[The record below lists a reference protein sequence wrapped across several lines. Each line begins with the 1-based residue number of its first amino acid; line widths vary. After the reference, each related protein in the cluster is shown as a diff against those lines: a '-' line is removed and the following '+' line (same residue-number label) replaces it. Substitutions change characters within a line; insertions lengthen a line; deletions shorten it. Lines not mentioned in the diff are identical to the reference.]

1 MTTAQTVQ
9 LLDANNNNISPAV
22 CIDSIYYEGTVG
34 SNPYRFALREKFVV
48 GDDLKD
54 GESHI
59 TSDGKLLLPYIFAK
73 HAPGNESIWKLS
85 TGDVDIT
92 DDVCTFIDY
101 QCDGTYETIANVSN
115 NCVWRDGSRPMTGNL
130 KMADKLT
137 LSQTGI
143 ADATGDRLTLE
154 NNNATLA
161 GREKV
166 IISAPKVSINS
177 ADISIGDTT
186 ASTTYVYG
194 KYAAVYSQNDLSI
207 GAHDGEL
214 LLNGKQ
220 GVNVDSNAD
229 IKLNAG
235 SNNAITL
242 DANVIKF
249 NGKKFTPPT
258 ASDASHMLSV
268 TQTGDMTWS
277 DIGGMKLL
285 NYNGSEEKVFSF
297 VETAEQN
304 VLKGTNIS
312 FAGGSS
318 HAVIGG
324 SELGDI
330 TIASVGGQTLD
341 SSSDIKFKTIK
352 TGESTTHELVGAGEI
367 ELIDKATFDAFKP
380 TVAYK
385 GDESE
390 SGNVCTMLTNS
401 DGTVKINQSSQVTLN
416 NGSVQAKTFIMSSDR
431 NLKTD
436 IRENCFALEMPPI
449 HGFKWIDSSI
459 QSYGFIAQEL
469 EEAGFEHLVT
479 ERNGIK
485 GVDYMAALSY
495 KVAQLERE
503 NKMLAQSLVN
513 LYEKLNIK

>member
-1 MTTAQTVQ
+1 
-9 LLDANNNNISPAV
+9 
-22 CIDSIYYEGTVG
+22 
-34 SNPYRFALREKFVV
+34 
-48 GDDLKD
+48 
-54 GESHI
+54 
-59 TSDGKLLLPYIFAK
+59 
-73 HAPGNESIWKLS
+73 
-85 TGDVDIT
+85 
-92 DDVCTFIDY
+92 
-101 QCDGTYETIANVSN
+101 
-115 NCVWRDGSRPMTGNL
+115 
-130 KMADKLT
+130 MADKLT

-220 GVNVDSNAD
+220 GVNVDSDAD

-258 ASDASHMLSV
+258 AGDVSHMLSV

-297 VETAEQN
+297 V
-304 VLKGTNIS
+304 
-312 FAGGSS
+312 
-318 HAVIGG
+318 
-324 SELGDI
+324 
-330 TIASVGGQTLD
+330 
-341 SSSDIKFKTIK
+341 
-352 TGESTTHELVGAGEI
+352 
-367 ELIDKATFDAFKP
+367 
-380 TVAYK
+380 
-385 GDESE
+385 
-390 SGNVCTMLTNS
+390 
-401 DGTVKINQSSQVTLN
+401 
-416 NGSVQAKTFIMSSDR
+416 
-431 NLKTD
+431 
-436 IRENCFALEMPPI
+436 
-449 HGFKWIDSSI
+449 
-459 QSYGFIAQEL
+459 
-469 EEAGFEHLVT
+469 
-479 ERNGIK
+479 
-485 GVDYMAALSY
+485 
-495 KVAQLERE
+495 
-503 NKMLAQSLVN
+503 
-513 LYEKLNIK
+513 

>member
-73 HAPGNESIWKLS
+73 HAPGNESVWKLS

-101 QCDGTYETIANVSN
+101 QCAGTYETIVNVSN

-130 KMADKLT
+130 KMSDKLT

-143 ADATGDRLTLE
+143 ADSAGDRLTLE
-154 NNNATLA
+154 NNIATLA

-166 IISAPKVSINS
+166 LVSAPKVYLNAS
-177 ADISIGDTT
+177 DISIGDTT

-194 KYAAVYSQNDLSI
+194 NYTAVYSQNDLSL

-214 LLNGKQ
+214 LLNAKQ
-220 GVNVDSNAD
+220 GIVADSDAD
-229 IKLNAG
+229 IALNAG
-235 SNNAITL
+235 SNSAITL

-249 NGKKFTPPT
+249 NGVRFTPPT
-258 ASDASHMLSV
+258 ARDVSHMLSV
-268 TQTGDMTWS
+268 VKEGSDVYMTWS

-304 VLKGTNIS
+304 VLKGTNIIFS
-312 FAGGSS
+312 GTGGTS

-324 SELGDI
+324 TGLNDI

-341 SSSDIKFKTIK
+341 GNSNIEFKKIK
-352 TGESTTHELVGAGEI
+352 TGESTIHDLVGSGNI

-385 GDESE
+385 GADSD
-390 SGNVCTMLTNS
+390 SGNVCTMATGS
-401 DGTVKINQSSQVTLN
+401 DGNVIINQSSQVTL
-416 NGSVQAKTFIMSSDR
+416 SSG
-431 NLKTD
+431 N
-436 IRENCFALEMPPI
+436 
-449 HGFKWIDSSI
+449 
-459 QSYGFIAQEL
+459 
-469 EEAGFEHLVT
+469 V
-479 ERNGIK
+479 
-485 GVDYMAALSY
+485 
-495 KVAQLERE
+495 
-503 NKMLAQSLVN
+503 
-513 LYEKLNIK
+513 